1 MCMFDA
7 GAETC
12 ALELGI
18 CKDTLERAIRRKF
31 DKTFDEY
38 KKPKIKKT
46 VLRLKQ
52 KMISK
57 ALTGD
62 NVCLI
67 FTLKNISDW
76 SDKVEHK
83 SLEEKQN
90 ILVTIV
96 KDTNVGN

>member
-1 MCMFDA
+1 MFDA
-7 GAETC
+7 CSETC
-12 ALELGI
+12 ALELGV
-18 CKDTLERAIRRKF
+18 CRSTLEKLIRKKF
-31 DKTFDEY
+31 DQTFDEY
-38 KKPKIKKT
+38 KKPQLQKT

-57 ALTGD
+57 GLAGD

-83 SLEEKQN
+83 TTEEKQN

-96 KDTNVGN
+96 KDNGGN